1 MRESGCSLQAAQ
13 YFTPILCRGGSSLCR
28 FFSVPTQNLCV
39 GLFSGTALFFLRR
52 KMTNAHG
59 RTTAA
64 VQARPVLPSSCSQP
78 LGARDAILSD
88 LTHSQEQRTAA
99 VYVSLAPLR
108 SPLPISSSL
117 SSPPIARPLLSAL
130 LCCLRRML
138 CFEQQKKKKKQV
150 ARFIYQSWEK
160 REASLS

>member
-1 MRESGCSLQAAQ
+1 MQGGGLPYAGFFPCQHKIFASVYSLGQ
-13 YFTPILCRGGSSLCR
+13 LC
-28 FFSVPTQNLCV
+28 
-39 GLFSGTALFFLRR
+39 FLRR

-138 CFEQQKKKKKQV
+138 CFEQQKKRKKNRLQDSFIRAGKSERLLYHSGHERYQHKQNT
-150 ARFIYQSWEK
+150 
-160 REASLS
+160 